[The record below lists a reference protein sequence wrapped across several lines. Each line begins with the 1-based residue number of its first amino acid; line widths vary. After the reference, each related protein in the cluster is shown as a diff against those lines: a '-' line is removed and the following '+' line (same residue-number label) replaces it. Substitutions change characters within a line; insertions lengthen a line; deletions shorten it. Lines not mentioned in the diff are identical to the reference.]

1 MGVSIAGCQREFGF
15 MSELHIYQHTN
26 ERFYY
31 EQLRSINLLRRW
43 FHSNRY
49 RTINSFVK
57 SFYTPGIKIID
68 IGAGSC
74 EWNED
79 RLPVFGID
87 CNEQLL
93 SYGKSKG
100 RLIDYKAADI
110 FSHKFADKA
119 FSIVVATEILE
130 HIEDVDAAIKEVYR
144 ILDDGGLFIISVPD
158 DQGLTLW
165 KILFFIQT
173 FYRGYIRGD
182 LYYRRKCGHLQH
194 FSLESLS
201 SLLKRHGF
209 EIEIIFSVCKCSIF
223 TAARKSRRLV
233 QKSIN
238 DLTVVMPVKNE
249 ANNIG
254 NVINELL
261 QSYPNLNII
270 VADDGSTDGTVDIIK
285 DIQQNNKNVVLL
297 DRRNERIKGLAVSVL
312 DAIAM
317 VKTKYF
323 MVMDGDGQHETKYVE
338 RLYNQLKLNSNLS
351 VASRVSVPGWR
362 WNRKLISRI
371 GNFLGKSIL
380 FLRKKKAPADILSG
394 FFGVETD
401 YWRKMVKNRIDCF
414 SLRGY
419 KLLFDF
425 LKICDS
431 SINLE
436 NVYYIFN
443 TRRSDSSK
451 INWKIY
457 LEYLRSL
464 LR

>member
-1 MGVSIAGCQREFGF
+1 
-15 MSELHIYQHTN
+15 MSEIDIYQRIN
-26 ERFYY
+26 GRFYR
-31 EQLRSINLLRRW
+31 EQLESINSLRKW

-49 RTINSFVK
+49 RIINSFVK
-57 SFYTPGIKIID
+57 SFYTTGMKIID

-74 EWNED
+74 EWNRD

-93 SYGKSKG
+93 SYGKGQG
-100 RLIDYKAADI
+100 RLIDYKVTDI
-110 FSHKFADKA
+110 CHNNFADKA
-119 FSIVVATEILE
+119 FSIVVGTEILE
-130 HIEDVDAAIKEVYR
+130 HIKDVDAVIEEVYR
-144 ILDDGGLFIISVPD
+144 ILDEGGLFIISVPD

-173 FYRGYIRGD
+173 FYMGYIRQNI
-182 LYYRRKCGHLQH
+182 YYRKKCGHLQH

-209 EIEIIFSVCKCSIF
+209 EIEIKFSVWKCSIF
-223 TAARKSRRLV
+223 IVARKARRLI

-238 DLTVVMPVKNE
+238 DLTVVIPVKNE
-249 ANNIG
+249 VKNIG
-254 NVINELL
+254 YVINELL
-261 QSYPNLNII
+261 QIYPNLNII

-285 DIQQNNKNVVLL
+285 DIQRNNKNVVLL
-297 DRRNERIKGLAVSVL
+297 DRRNERIKGLTVSVL

-317 VKTKYF
+317 VKTEYF

-351 VASRVSVPGWR
+351 VASRVSVPGWH
-362 WNRKLISRI
+362 WNRKLISWI
-371 GNFLGKSIL
+371 GDFLGKFIL
-380 FLRKKKAPADILSG
+380 SLKKKKSPADILSG

-401 YWRKMVKNRIDCF
+401 YWRKIVKNRMDYFC
-414 SLRGY
+414 LKGY

-425 LKICDS
+425 LKIYDS

-443 TRRSDSSK
+443 TRGSGTSK

-457 LEYLRSL
+457 LEYLRAL

>member
-1 MGVSIAGCQREFGF
+1 M
-15 MSELHIYQHTN
+15 
-26 ERFYY
+26 
-31 EQLRSINLLRRW
+31 
-43 FHSNRY
+43 
-49 RTINSFVK
+49 
-57 SFYTPGIKIID
+57 KIID

-74 EWNED
+74 EWNKD

-93 SYGKSKG
+93 SYGKSQG

-119 FSIVVATEILE
+119 FSIAVATEILE
-130 HIEDVDAAIKEVYR
+130 HIDDVDAAIKEVYR
-144 ILDDGGLFIISVPD
+144 ILDDEGLFIISVPD
-158 DQGLTLW
+158 DRGLTLW

-173 FYRGYIRGD
+173 CYRGYIRKD
-182 LYYRRKCGHLQH
+182 LYYRMKCGHLQH
-194 FSLESLS
+194 FSLGSLS
-201 SLLKRHGF
+201 NLLKRHGF
-209 EIEIIFSVCKCSIF
+209 EIDIIFSVWKCSIF
-223 TAARKSRRLV
+223 TVARKGRKSI

-238 DLTVVMPVKNE
+238 ALTVVMPVKNE

-254 NVINELL
+254 DVINKLL

-270 VADDGSTDGTVDIIK
+270 VGDDGSTDGTVDIIK
-285 DIQQNNKNVVLL
+285 DIRQNNKNVVLL
-297 DRRNERIKGLAVSVL
+297 DRRDERIKGLTVSIL

-323 MVMDGDGQHETKYVE
+323 MVMDSDGQHKSKYVE

-362 WNRKLISRI
+362 WDRKLISRI
-371 GNFLGKSIL
+371 GNFLGKSVL
-380 FLRKKKAPADILSG
+380 FLKRRKAPADILSG
-394 FFGVETD
+394 FFAVETD
-401 YWRKMVKNRIDCF
+401 YWRRIVKNRIDCF
-414 SLRGY
+414 SLKGY

-443 TRRSDSSK
+443 TRGSGSSK
-451 INWKIY
+451 INLKIY
-457 LEYLRSL
+457 LEYLRAL